1 MKKIGLLA
9 ATLTAVTVGGVYA
22 AWTYAEADVIDISST
37 EQIVS
42 VAGIDTTQNLKVG
55 SLAIKASDDFA
66 IVIDSAA
73 ELGLTGQARPS
84 GNGTYHQ
91 HEAVLSVTGSITV
104 TFTPTPQ
111 ASDLIHS
118 KGLRADLYFTIP
130 SHVSL
135 SNIVWGEPAVQII
148 EFNEFQLRRKL
159 GETTDTDGKRWQTPT
174 ETGEGY
180 FAYTYTTEELK
191 QLFTLDEG
199 LIIDSIKTH
208 KLFSDELAGLT
219 TTLHVVQVDE

>member
-111 ASDLIHS
+111 ASDLIHA

>member
-73 ELGLTGQARPS
+73 ALNLTGQTRPS
-84 GNGTYHQ
+84 GNGVYHQ

-104 TFTPTPQ
+104 TFTPTQQ
-111 ASDLIHS
+111 ASDLIHD

-135 SNIVWGEPAVQII
+135 SNIVWGDPAVQIV
-148 EFNEFQLRRKL
+148 EFNELRSKL
-159 GETTDTDGKRWQTPT
+159 GETTDTDSKRWQTPE

-208 KLFSDELAGLT
+208 KLFSEEIAGLT
-219 TTLHVVQVDE
+219 TTLHVAQVDE